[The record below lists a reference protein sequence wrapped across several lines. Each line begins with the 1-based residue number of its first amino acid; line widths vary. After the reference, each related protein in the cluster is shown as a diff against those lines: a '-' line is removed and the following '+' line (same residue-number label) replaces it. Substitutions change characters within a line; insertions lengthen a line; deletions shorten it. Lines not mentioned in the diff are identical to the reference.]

1 MFQRRFLCWSC
12 VSWEFLV
19 FSWFLTSDGLCY
31 FYIVWSGGFK
41 SPVWRLQTGY
51 LFLTIFSYF
60 FKGRR
65 FQGYVTLRRCDLH
78 GSPSGD
84 VWDRRDDALLL
95 HWSSTSSFGSVR
107 TPFHGKYF
115 NEFPSSRVLYF
126 VMFDVGFTRN
136 ISTEW
141 VYRVGFFMM
150 ILNRLYLGGVMRS

>member
-1 MFQRRFLCWSC
+1 MFQHFLCCSC
-12 VSWEFLV
+12 VSCEFLV

-31 FYIVWSGGFK
+31 FYIVWSGGCK

-84 VWDRRDDALLL
+84 VWDRRSDALVLP
-95 HWSSTSSFGSVR
+95 WSSTSSFGSVG

-115 NEFPSSRVLYF
+115 NEFISSYTSLCLMWALQEISVLNEYTGSRLF
-126 VMFDVGFTRN
+126 ING
-136 ISTEW
+136 
-141 VYRVGFFMM
+141 
-150 ILNRLYLGGVMRS
+150 LYLGGVVCS